1 MHGDLCGWN
10 QSLTIVNIMTM
21 HLEKAYIN
29 NYGKCKT
36 RLNAKQLKAKQEHE
50 AWLRKRGLHS
60 EQIAAK
66 KKANPVRSNPVSNY
80 SLTTRHTIKTSDKV
94 GNGFA
99 KPANVYTGDNLLG
112 IGQMHKSNAIPI
124 FRKEDA
130 IAIAQ
135 MRR

>member
-1 MHGDLCGWN
+1 
-10 QSLTIVNIMTM
+10 MTM

-50 AWLRKRGLHS
+50 AWLCKRGLHS

-66 KKANPVRSNPVSNY
+66 KKANPVRHDPVSVSDY
-80 SLTTRHTIKTSDKV
+80 TRTNRQAIKTSDKV

-112 IGQMHKSNAIPI
+112 IGVSHKSGLVPVFSKNQAI
-124 FRKEDA
+124 DLA
-130 IAIAQ
+130 S

>member
-1 MHGDLCGWN
+1 
-10 QSLTIVNIMTM
+10 MTM
-21 HLEKAYIN
+21 HLEKIYIN

-36 RLNAKQLKAKQEHE
+36 RLNAKQLRAKQEHE
-50 AWLRKRGLHS
+50 TWLRKRGLHS
-60 EQIAAK
+60 DQIVAK
-66 KKANPVRSNPVSNY
+66 KKANPVRPNPVSDY
-80 SLTTRHTIKTSDKV
+80 TLTTKQLSPTSDKV

-99 KPANVYTGDNLLG
+99 KEAKVYTGNNLLG
-112 IGQMHKSNAIPI
+112 IGQMHKSNAVPI